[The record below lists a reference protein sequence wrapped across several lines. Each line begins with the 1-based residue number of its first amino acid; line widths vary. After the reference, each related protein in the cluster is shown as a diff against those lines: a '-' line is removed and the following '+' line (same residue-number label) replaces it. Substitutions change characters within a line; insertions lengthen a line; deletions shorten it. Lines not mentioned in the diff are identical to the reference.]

1 MTLAAGVLLALG
13 AQAAEEITIRKMT
26 NGEYS
31 AHGVGGM
38 RSMNDGEHYMM
49 IGGGGSCIVRYAF
62 KTGAVVDTLFSV
74 NNTRGC
80 DFKRFDGYIMSPAE
94 DRILIQT
101 KTNYIYRHSFTAE
114 YHIYD
119 VRNKTMVP
127 LSTGGPQ
134 QVPSFSPDGKMIAF
148 VRDNNIHLVK
158 LMFGNSESQVTTD
171 GKFNEV
177 LNGIPDWVYEEE
189 FTMSKCYDWS
199 ADSKMIAYVKSVE
212 SHVPSFSFAMY
223 KGMAPSYEANAL
235 YPGAYTYKY
244 PMPGVDNSKVS
255 VHTFDIK
262 SMVTRKVDLQIDE
275 EDYIPRIHF
284 TSDPEKLA
292 IITLN
297 RHQSRMDMY
306 MANPRSTVC
315 KLVLREESP
324 TYINEAT
331 YQNIH
336 FYDGG
341 FILQSQRNNYNHL
354 YQYTLN
360 GVLQKQLTDGEY
372 EVTAFYGQDAKT
384 GDLYYQ
390 SNEPSPLRRAIYR
403 QDKKGRKTRLTPE
416 TGTSSATFSKNMQYF
431 VHTHSDLCTPNV
443 ITIENVKGKVLKT
456 LVDNK
461 ALAEKLNQPG
471 MPTKEFFQFT
481 TSNGDVLNGWIVRPA
496 ENADATNH
504 DSEITNHKSEIINQ
518 KSEIINHDSE
528 IRNHKSEIINH
539 KSKLP
544 VIMYQYSGPGSQE
557 VLDSWRSGFYGG
569 LVWESFLAQQGYIV
583 VCVDGRGTG
592 SRGAEFKNCT
602 YLELGLRE
610 STDQVETAKY
620 LATLPYVDGSRI
632 GIWGWSFGGY
642 NTLMSMS
649 TGEPVFK
656 AGIAVAPPTDWRF
669 YDSVYTERFMR
680 TPQENGDNYDKTSA
694 ITRAKNLNGSL
705 LLMHGMADDNVH
717 VRNSM
722 EYSEALVQADKQF
735 DMHYYTNRNHSIYGG
750 NTRYHIFTKMFNFW
764 ESKLK

>member
-13 AQAAEEITIRKMT
+13 AQAAEKITIRKMT

-49 IGGGGSCIVRYAF
+49 IGEGNSCIVRYSF
-62 KTGAVVDTLFSV
+62 KTGEAVDTLFSV
-74 NNTRGC
+74 NNARGC

-101 KTNYIYRHSFTAE
+101 KTTPIYRHSFTAE
-114 YHIYD
+114 YYIYD
-119 VRNKTMVP
+119 VRNKKMVP

-158 LMFGNSESQVTTD
+158 LMYNNSESQVTTD

-189 FTMSKCYDWS
+189 FTMDRCYEFS

-212 SHVPSFSFAMY
+212 SHVPSFTFAMY
-223 KGMAPSYEANAL
+223 KGMAPSYEENAL

-244 PMPGVDNSKVS
+244 PLPGVDNSKVS

-262 SMVTRKVDLQIDE
+262 STVTRKIDLQIDE

-292 IITLN
+292 IVTLN
-297 RHQSRMDMY
+297 RHQNRMDMY

-324 TYINEAT
+324 TYINEPT
-331 YQNIH
+331 YQDLH
-336 FYDGG
+336 FYEGG
-341 FILQSQRNNYNHL
+341 FILQSQRSNYNHL
-354 YQYTLN
+354 YQYNLN
-360 GVLQKQLTDGEY
+360 GQLIAQLTKGDY
-372 EVTAFYGQDAKT
+372 EVTAFYGRDAKT

-390 SNEPSPLRRAIYR
+390 SNEPSPLRRAIYHIN
-403 QDKKGRKTRLTPE
+403 KKGKKTRLTPE
-416 TGTSSATFSKNMQYF
+416 TGTSSATFSKNLQYF
-431 VHTHSDLCTPNV
+431 VHTHSDLHTPNV
-443 ITIENVKGKVLKT
+443 ITVETVKGKVLRT

-471 MPTKEFFQFT
+471 MPTKETFQFT
-481 TSNGDVLNGWIVRPA
+481 TSNGTVLNGWMVKPA
-496 ENADATNH
+496 EVNG
-504 DSEITNHKSEIINQ
+504 Q
-518 KSEIINHDSE
+518 
-528 IRNHKSEIINH
+528 
-539 KSKLP
+539 LP

-610 STDQVETAKY
+610 SEDQIETAKY

-642 NTLMSMS
+642 NTLMSMTS
-649 TGEPVFK
+649 GEPVFK
-656 AGIAVAPPTDWRF
+656 AGIAVAPPTHWKF
-669 YDSVYTERFMR
+669 YDTVYTERFMR
-680 TPQENGDNYDKTSA
+680 TPQENENYEKTSP
-694 ITRAKNLNGSL
+694 INRAANLNGSL

-717 VRNSM
+717 VRNSI
-722 EYSEALVQADKQF
+722 EFSEALVQADKQF
-735 DMHYYTNRNHSIYGG
+735 DMFYYANRNHSIYGG
-750 NTRYHIFTKMFNFW
+750 NTRYYIFTKMLNFW
-764 ESKLK
+764 NDKLK

>member
-1 MTLAAGVLLALG
+1 MTLAAGVLLTLG
-13 AQAAEEITIRKMT
+13 LQAAEEITIRKMT

-38 RSMNDGEHYMM
+38 RSMNDGDHYMM
-49 IGGGGSCIVRYAF
+49 IGGGGTCLVRYAF
-62 KTGAVVDTLFSV
+62 KTGEVVDTLFDVKSA
-74 NNTRGC
+74 RGC

-101 KTNYIYRHSFTAE
+101 KTNYIYRRSFTAE
-114 YHIYD
+114 YYIYD
-119 VRNKTMVP
+119 VKNRKMAP

-189 FTMSKCYDWS
+189 FTMNKCYEFS

-223 KGMAPSYEANAL
+223 RGMAPSHEANAL

-244 PMPGVDNSKVS
+244 PLPGVDNSKVS
-255 VHTFDIK
+255 VHTYDIK
-262 SMVTRKVDLQIDE
+262 SKVTRQMDLQIDE
-275 EDYIPRIHF
+275 EDYIPRIHY
-284 TSDPEKLA
+284 TADPEKLA
-292 IITLN
+292 IVTLN

-324 TYINEAT
+324 TYINEPT
-331 YQNIH
+331 YQDIR
-336 FYDGG
+336 FYPNN

-354 YQYTLN
+354 YLYNLN
-360 GVLQKQLTDGEY
+360 GQLVKQLTDGEY
-372 EVTAFYGQDAKT
+372 EVTNFYGWDEKT

-390 SNEPSPLRRAIYR
+390 SNEPSPMRRAIYHIN
-403 QDKKGRKTRLTPE
+403 KKGKKTRLTPE
-416 TGTSSATFSKNMQYF
+416 TGTSDATFSNNLQYY
-431 VHTHSDLCTPNV
+431 VHTHSDLHTPNV
-443 ITIENVKGKVLKT
+443 ITIENVKGKVMKT

-461 ALAEKLNQPG
+461 ALAEKLSQPG

-481 TSNGDVLNGWIVRPA
+481 TSNGTQLNGWMVRPSD
-496 ENADATNH
+496 NAQSTNG
-504 DSEITNHKSEIINQ
+504 KY
-518 KSEIINHDSE
+518 
-528 IRNHKSEIINH
+528 
-539 KSKLP
+539 P

-610 STDQVETAKY
+610 SEDQVETAKY

-649 TGEPVFK
+649 SGEPVFK
-656 AGIAVAPPTDWRF
+656 AGIAVAPPTNWKY

-680 TPQENGDNYDKTSA
+680 TPQENGDNYEKTSPMS
-694 ITRAKNLNGSL
+694 RAANLNGSL
-705 LLMHGMADDNVH
+705 LLMHGLADDNVH
-717 VRNSM
+717 VRNSI

-735 DMHYYTNRNHSIYGG
+735 DMFYYANRNHSIYGG
-750 NTRYHIFTKMFNFW
+750 NTRYHIFTKMLNFW
-764 ESKLK
+764 NEKLK

>member
-1 MTLAAGVLLALG
+1 MKRRYLMTLAASALLVLG

-31 AHGVGGM
+31 AQGVGGM

-49 IGGGGSCIVRYAF
+49 IGDGGSSLVRYAF
-62 KTGAVVDTLFSV
+62 ATGEVVDTLFSV
-74 NNTRGC
+74 NATRGC
-80 DFKRFDGYIMSPAE
+80 DFKHFDGYIMSPAE

-101 KTNYIYRHSFTAE
+101 RTTPIYRHSFTAE
-114 YHIYD
+114 YYIYD

-127 LSTGGPQ
+127 LSNGGPQ

-148 VRDNNIHLVK
+148 VRDNNLHLVK
-158 LMFGNSESQVTTD
+158 LMFNNSESQVTTD

-189 FTMSKCYDWS
+189 FTMSKCYEFS

-244 PMPGVDNSKVS
+244 PVPGVDNSKVS

-262 SMVTRKVDLQIDE
+262 EKVTRKIDLQIDE

-292 IITLN
+292 IVTLN
-297 RHQSRMDMY
+297 RHQSRMDIY
-306 MANPRSTVC
+306 MANPRSTMC
-315 KLVLREESP
+315 KLILREESP

-331 YQNIH
+331 YQGLH
-336 FYDGG
+336 FYEGG
-341 FILQSQRNNYNHL
+341 FIMQSQRSGYNHL
-354 YQYTLN
+354 YQYNLN
-360 GVLQKQLTDGEY
+360 GQLLRQFTQGEY
-372 EVTAFYGQDAKT
+372 EVTDFYGWDAKT

-390 SNEPSPLRRAIYR
+390 SNETSPLRRAIYHIN
-403 QDKKGRKTRLTPE
+403 KKGKKTRLTPE
-416 TGTSSATFSKNMQYF
+416 TGTSSATFSKNLKNF
-431 VHTHSDLCTPNV
+431 VHTHSDLHTPNV
-443 ITIENVKGKVLKT
+443 ITIEIVKGKVLKT

-461 ALAEKLNQPG
+461 VLAEKINQPG
-471 MPTKEFFQFT
+471 MPTREFFQFT
-481 TSNGDVLNGWIVRPA
+481 TSNGDVLNGWIVKPA
-496 ENADATNH
+496 EM
-504 DSEITNHKSEIINQ
+504 KGQ
-518 KSEIINHDSE
+518 Y
-528 IRNHKSEIINH
+528 
-539 KSKLP
+539 P

-557 VLDSWRSGFYGG
+557 VLDSWRSGFYSG
-569 LVWESFLAQQGYIV
+569 LIWESFLAQQGYV
-583 VCVDGRGTG
+583 VACVDGRGTG

-602 YLELGLRE
+602 YMELGLRE

-649 TGEPVFK
+649 TGEPIFK

-680 TPQENGDNYDKTSA
+680 TPQENGENYDRASA
-694 ITRAKNLNGSL
+694 IKRAKNLNGNL

-735 DMHYYTNRNHSIYGG
+735 DMFYYTNRNHSIYGG
-750 NTRYHIFTKMFNFW
+750 NTRYHIFTKMLNFW
-764 ESKLK
+764 NDKLK

>member
-1 MTLAAGVLLALG
+1 MAKRFLMTLAAGVLLALG

-49 IGGGGSCIVRYAF
+49 IGEGNSCIVRYSF
-62 KTGAVVDTLFSV
+62 KTGEAVDTLFSV
-74 NNTRGC
+74 NNARGC

-101 KTNYIYRHSFTAE
+101 KTTPIYRHSFTAE
-114 YHIYD
+114 YYIYD
-119 VRNKTMVP
+119 VRNKKMVP

-134 QVPSFSPDGKMIAF
+134 QVPLFSPDGKMIAF

-158 LMFGNSESQVTTD
+158 LMYNNSESQVTTD

-189 FTMSKCYDWS
+189 FTMDRCYEFS

-212 SHVPSFSFAMY
+212 SHVPSFTFAMY
-223 KGMAPSYEANAL
+223 KGMAPSYEENAL

-244 PMPGVDNSKVS
+244 PLPGVDNSKVS

-262 SMVTRKVDLQIDE
+262 STVTRKIDLQIDE

-292 IITLN
+292 IVTLN
-297 RHQSRMDMY
+297 RHQNRMDMY

-324 TYINEAT
+324 TYINEPT
-331 YQNIH
+331 YQDLH
-336 FYDGG
+336 FYEGG
-341 FILQSQRNNYNHL
+341 FILQSQRSNYNHL
-354 YQYTLN
+354 YQYNLN
-360 GVLQKQLTDGEY
+360 GQLIAQLTKGDY
-372 EVTAFYGQDAKT
+372 EVTAFYGRDAKT

-390 SNEPSPLRRAIYR
+390 SNEPSPLRRAIYHIN
-403 QDKKGRKTRLTPE
+403 KKGKKTRLTPE
-416 TGTSSATFSKNMQYF
+416 TGTSSATFSKNLQYF
-431 VHTHSDLCTPNV
+431 VHTHSDLHTPNV
-443 ITIENVKGKVLKT
+443 ITVETVKGKVLRT

-471 MPTKEFFQFT
+471 MPTKETFQFT
-481 TSNGDVLNGWIVRPA
+481 TSNGTVLNGWMVKPA
-496 ENADATNH
+496 EVNG
-504 DSEITNHKSEIINQ
+504 Q
-518 KSEIINHDSE
+518 
-528 IRNHKSEIINH
+528 
-539 KSKLP
+539 LP

-610 STDQVETAKY
+610 SEDQIETAKY

-642 NTLMSMS
+642 NTLMSMTS
-649 TGEPVFK
+649 GEPVFK
-656 AGIAVAPPTDWRF
+656 AGIAVAPPTHWKF
-669 YDSVYTERFMR
+669 YDTVYTERFMR
-680 TPQENGDNYDKTSA
+680 TPQENENYEKTSP
-694 ITRAKNLNGSL
+694 INRAANLNGSL

-717 VRNSM
+717 VRNSI
-722 EYSEALVQADKQF
+722 EFSEALVQADKQF
-735 DMHYYTNRNHSIYGG
+735 DMFYYANRNHSIYGG
-750 NTRYHIFTKMFNFW
+750 NTRYHIFTKMLNFW
-764 ESKLK
+764 NDKLK

>member
-1 MTLAAGVLLALG
+1 MRKLFTLLTAGLFVMLG
-13 AQAAEEITIRKMT
+13 ATAAEQLDIRKIT
-26 NGEYS
+26 NGTYS
-31 AHGVGGM
+31 AQGVGGM
-38 RSMNDGEHYMM
+38 RSMNDGEHYVM
-49 IGGGGSCIVRYAF
+49 IGDGGTCLVRYAF
-62 KTGAVVDTLFSV
+62 KTGEAVDTLFSV

-80 DFKRFDGYIMSPAE
+80 DFKRFDDYIMSPAE

-101 KTNYIYRHSFTAE
+101 KTNYIYRRSFTAE
-114 YHIYD
+114 YYIYD
-119 VRNKTMVP
+119 VKNRKMVP
-127 LSTGGPQ
+127 LSNGGPQ

-158 LMFGNSESQVTTD
+158 LMFNNSESQVTTD
-171 GKFNEV
+171 GKFNEI

-189 FTMSKCYDWS
+189 FTMNQCYEFS

-212 SHVPSFSFAMY
+212 SHVPSFSFTMY
-223 KGMAPSYEANAL
+223 RGMAPSYENNAL

-244 PMPGVDNSKVS
+244 PLPGVDNSKVS

-262 SMVTRKVDLQIDE
+262 SMVTRKIDLQIDE

-292 IITLN
+292 IVTLN
-297 RHQSRMDMY
+297 RHQNRMDIY

-331 YQNIH
+331 YQDIR
-336 FYDGG
+336 FYPNN

-354 YQYTLN
+354 YLYNLN
-360 GVLQKQLTDGEY
+360 GQLVRQLTDGEY
-372 EVTAFYGQDAKT
+372 EVTNFYGWNEKT

-390 SNEPSPLRRAIYR
+390 SNEPSPLRRAIYHIN
-403 QDKKGRKTRLTPE
+403 KKGKKTRLSPE
-416 TGTSSATFSKNMQYF
+416 TGTSDATFSKNLQNF
-431 VHTHSDLCTPNV
+431 VHTHSDIHTPPV
-443 ITIENVKGKVLKT
+443 ITIENVNGKVRKT

-471 MPTKEFFQFT
+471 MPSKEFFQFT
-481 TSNGDVLNGWIVRPA
+481 TSNGTVLNGWMVKPA
-496 ENADATNH
+496 EEA
-504 DSEITNHKSEIINQ
+504 EIENPN
-518 KSEIINHDSE
+518 
-528 IRNHKSEIINH
+528 
-539 KSKLP
+539 SKLP

-557 VLDSWRSGFYGG
+557 VLDSWRTGFYGG
-569 LVWESFLAQQGYIV
+569 TLWETFLAQQGYIV

-592 SRGAEFKNCT
+592 GRGAEFKNCT
-602 YLELGLRE
+602 YLRLGLLE
-610 STDQVETAKY
+610 AEDQVETAKY
-620 LATLPYVDGSRI
+620 LATQPYVDKNRI

-649 TGEPVFK
+649 SGEPIFK
-656 AGIAVAPPTDWRF
+656 AGIAVAPPTYWKY

-680 TPQENGDNYDKTSA
+680 TPQENGENYEKTSP
-694 ITRAKNLNGSL
+694 INRAANLNGSL

-722 EYSEALVQADKQF
+722 EYTEALVQADKQF
-735 DMHYYTNRNHSIYGG
+735 DMFYYTNRNHSIYGG
-750 NTRYHIFTKMFNFW
+750 NTRNHIFNKMLNFW
-764 ESKLK
+764 NDKLR

>member
-1 MTLAAGVLLALG
+1 MIKKIFTTLAAGFLVALG
-13 AQAAEEITIRKMT
+13 AQAVEEIDIRKIT
-26 NGEYS
+26 NGTYS
-31 AHGVGGM
+31 AQGVGGM

-49 IGGGGSCIVRYAF
+49 IGGGGTCIVRYAF

-74 NNTRGC
+74 NNARGC

-114 YHIYD
+114 YYIYE
-119 VRNKTMVP
+119 VNNRKMTP

-134 QVPSFSPDGKMIAF
+134 QVPSFSPDGRMVAF
-148 VRDNNIHLVK
+148 VRDNNLHLVK
-158 LMFGNSESQVTTD
+158 LLFNNSESQITTD

-189 FTMSKCYDWS
+189 FTMSKCYDFS

-212 SHVPSFSFAMY
+212 KDVPSFSFAMY
-223 KGMAPSYEANAL
+223 KGMAPTFADNAL

-244 PMPGVDNSKVS
+244 PVPGADNSKVS
-255 VHTFDIK
+255 VHTYDIK
-262 SMVTRKVDLQIDE
+262 SMVTRQMDLQIDE

-292 IITLN
+292 IVTLN
-297 RHQSRMDMY
+297 RHQNRMDMY

-315 KLVLREESP
+315 KLVLREESEH
-324 TYINEAT
+324 YINEPT
-331 YQNIH
+331 YQDIRFH
-336 FYDGG
+336 EGG

-354 YQYTLN
+354 YLYNLN
-360 GVLQKQLTDGEY
+360 GQLVKQLTDGAY
-372 EVTAFYGQDAKT
+372 EVTNFYGWDAKT

-403 QDKKGRKTRLTPE
+403 QDKKGKKTRLTPE
-416 TGTSSATFSKNMQYF
+416 TGTSDAVFSKNLHNF
-431 VHTHSDLCTPNV
+431 VHTHSDLHTPAV

-481 TSNGDVLNGWIVRPA
+481 TSNGDVLNGWIVKPA
-496 ENADATNH
+496 TLDAQAST
-504 DSEITNHKSEIINQ
+504 Q
-518 KSEIINHDSE
+518 Y
-528 IRNHKSEIINH
+528 
-539 KSKLP
+539 P

-569 LVWESFLAQQGYIV
+569 LLWESFLAQQGYIV
-583 VCVDGRGTG
+583 ACVDGRGTG

-610 STDQVETAKY
+610 STDQVEAAKY
-620 LATLPYVDGSRI
+620 LATLPYVDASRI

-649 TGEPVFK
+649 TGEAVFK
-656 AGIAVAPPTDWRF
+656 AGIAVAPPTDWRY

-680 TPQENGDNYDKTSA
+680 TPQENGENYDKTSA
-694 ITRAKNLNGSL
+694 ISRAHNLNGRL

-717 VRNSM
+717 VRNSV

-764 ESKLK
+764 NEKLK

>member
-1 MTLAAGVLLALG
+1 MTKRFFMTLAAGVLLALG

-49 IGGGGSCIVRYAF
+49 IGGGGSSIVRYAF

-114 YHIYD
+114 YYIYD

-504 DSEITNHKSEIINQ
+504 DSEITNQ
-518 KSEIINHDSE
+518 
-528 IRNHKSEIINH
+528 KSEIINH

-694 ITRAKNLNGSL
+694 ITRAKDLNGSL

>member
-1 MTLAAGVLLALG
+1 MAKRFLMTLAAGVLLALG

-49 IGGGGSCIVRYAF
+49 IGEGNSCIVRYSF
-62 KTGAVVDTLFSV
+62 KTGEAVDTLFSV
-74 NNTRGC
+74 NNAHDC

-101 KTNYIYRHSFTAE
+101 KTTPIYRHSFTAE
-114 YHIYD
+114 YYIYD
-119 VRNKTMVP
+119 VRNKKMVP

-158 LMFGNSESQVTTD
+158 LMYNNSESQVTTD

-189 FTMSKCYDWS
+189 FTMDRCYEFS

-212 SHVPSFSFAMY
+212 SHVPSFTFAMY
-223 KGMAPSYEANAL
+223 KGMTPSYEENAL

-244 PMPGVDNSKVS
+244 PLPGVDNSKVS

-262 SMVTRKVDLQIDE
+262 STVTRKIDLQIDE

-292 IITLN
+292 IVTLN
-297 RHQSRMDMY
+297 RHQNRMDMY

-324 TYINEAT
+324 TYINEPT
-331 YQNIH
+331 YQDLH
-336 FYDGG
+336 FYEGG
-341 FILQSQRNNYNHL
+341 FILQSQRSNYNHL
-354 YQYTLN
+354 YQYNLN
-360 GVLQKQLTDGEY
+360 GQLIAQLTKGDY
-372 EVTAFYGQDAKT
+372 EVTAFYGRDAKT

-390 SNEPSPLRRAIYR
+390 SNEPSPLRRAIYHIN
-403 QDKKGRKTRLTPE
+403 KKGKKTRLTPE
-416 TGTSSATFSKNMQYF
+416 TGTSSATFSKNLQYF
-431 VHTHSDLCTPNV
+431 VHTHSDLHTPNV
-443 ITIENVKGKVLKT
+443 ITVETVKGKVLRT

-471 MPTKEFFQFT
+471 MPTKETFQFT
-481 TSNGDVLNGWIVRPA
+481 TSNGTVLNGWMVKPA
-496 ENADATNH
+496 EVNG
-504 DSEITNHKSEIINQ
+504 Q
-518 KSEIINHDSE
+518 
-528 IRNHKSEIINH
+528 
-539 KSKLP
+539 LP

-610 STDQVETAKY
+610 SEDQIETAKY

-642 NTLMSMS
+642 NTLMSMTS
-649 TGEPVFK
+649 GEPVFK
-656 AGIAVAPPTDWRF
+656 AGIAVAPPTHWKF
-669 YDSVYTERFMR
+669 YDTVYTERFMR
-680 TPQENGDNYDKTSA
+680 TPQENENYEKTSP
-694 ITRAKNLNGSL
+694 INRAANLNGSL

-717 VRNSM
+717 VRNSI
-722 EYSEALVQADKQF
+722 EFSEALVQADKQF
-735 DMHYYTNRNHSIYGG
+735 DMFYYANRNHSIYGG
-750 NTRYHIFTKMFNFW
+750 NTRYYIFTKMLNFW
-764 ESKLK
+764 NDKLK

>member
-1 MTLAAGVLLALG
+1 MTLAASVLLTLG

-49 IGGGGSCIVRYAF
+49 IGEGNSCIVRYSF
-62 KTGAVVDTLFSV
+62 KTGEAVDTLFSV
-74 NNTRGC
+74 NNARGC

-101 KTNYIYRHSFTAE
+101 KTTPIYRHSFTAE
-114 YHIYD
+114 YYIYD
-119 VRNKTMVP
+119 VRNKKMVP

-189 FTMSKCYDWS
+189 FTMDRCYEFS

-212 SHVPSFSFAMY
+212 SHVPSFTFAMY
-223 KGMAPSYEANAL
+223 KGMAPSYEENAL

-244 PMPGVDNSKVS
+244 PLPGVDNSKVS

-262 SMVTRKVDLQIDE
+262 STVTRKIDLQIDE

-292 IITLN
+292 IVTLN
-297 RHQSRMDMY
+297 RHQNRMDMY

-324 TYINEAT
+324 TYINEPT
-331 YQNIH
+331 YQDLH
-336 FYDGG
+336 FYEGG
-341 FILQSQRNNYNHL
+341 FILQSQRSNYNHL
-354 YQYTLN
+354 YQYNLN
-360 GVLQKQLTDGEY
+360 GQLIAQLTKGDY
-372 EVTAFYGQDAKT
+372 EVTAFYGRDAKT

-390 SNEPSPLRRAIYR
+390 SNEPSPLRRAIYHMN
-403 QDKKGRKTRLTPE
+403 KKGKKTRLTPE
-416 TGTSSATFSKNMQYF
+416 TGTSSATFSKNLQYF
-431 VHTHSDLCTPNV
+431 VHTHSDLHTPNV
-443 ITIENVKGKVLKT
+443 ITVETVKGKVLRT

-471 MPTKEFFQFT
+471 MPTKETFQFT
-481 TSNGDVLNGWIVRPA
+481 TSNGTVLNGWMVKPA
-496 ENADATNH
+496 EVNG
-504 DSEITNHKSEIINQ
+504 Q
-518 KSEIINHDSE
+518 
-528 IRNHKSEIINH
+528 
-539 KSKLP
+539 LP

-610 STDQVETAKY
+610 SEDQIETAKY
-620 LATLPYVDGSRI
+620 LATLPYVDGNRI

-642 NTLMSMS
+642 NTLMSMTS
-649 TGEPVFK
+649 GEPVFK
-656 AGIAVAPPTDWRF
+656 AGIAVAPPTHWKF
-669 YDSVYTERFMR
+669 YDTVYTERFMR
-680 TPQENGDNYDKTSA
+680 TPQENENYEKTSP
-694 ITRAKNLNGSL
+694 INRAANLNGSL

-717 VRNSM
+717 VRNSI
-722 EYSEALVQADKQF
+722 EFSEALVQADKQF
-735 DMHYYTNRNHSIYGG
+735 DMFYYANRNHSIYGG
-750 NTRYHIFTKMFNFW
+750 NTRYHIFTKMLNFW
-764 ESKLK
+764 NDKLK

>member
-1 MTLAAGVLLALG
+1 MAKRFLMTLAAGVLLALG
-13 AQAAEEITIRKMT
+13 TQAAEEITIRKMT

-49 IGGGGSCIVRYAF
+49 IGGGGTCLVRYAF
-62 KTGAVVDTLFSV
+62 KTGEVVDTLFSV

-101 KTNYIYRHSFTAE
+101 KTNYIYRRSFTAE
-114 YHIYD
+114 YYIYD
-119 VRNKTMVP
+119 VKNRKMTP
-127 LSTGGPQ
+127 LSAGGPQ

-158 LMFGNSESQVTTD
+158 LMYNNSESQVTTD
-171 GKFNEV
+171 GKRNEV

-189 FTMSKCYDWS
+189 FTMDRCYTWS

-223 KGMAPSYEANAL
+223 RGMAPSYEANAL

-244 PMPGVDNSKVS
+244 PLPGVDNSKVS

-262 SMVTRKVDLQIDE
+262 STVTRKIDLQIDE

-297 RHQSRMDMY
+297 RHQNRMDMY

-324 TYINEAT
+324 TYINEPT
-331 YQNIH
+331 YQDIR
-336 FYDGG
+336 FYPNN

-354 YQYTLN
+354 YLYSLN
-360 GVLQKQLTDGEY
+360 GQFVRQLTDGEY
-372 EVTAFYGQDAKT
+372 EVTNFYGWNEQT

-390 SNEPSPLRRAIYR
+390 SNEPSPLRRAIYHIN
-403 QDKKGRKTRLTPE
+403 KKGKKTRLTPE
-416 TGTSSATFSKNMQYF
+416 TGTSDATFSKNLQYF
-431 VHTHSDLCTPNV
+431 VHTHSDLHTPNV
-443 ITIENVKGKVLKT
+443 ITVENVKGKVLRT

-461 ALAEKLNQPG
+461 ALAEKLGQPG
-471 MPTKEFFQFT
+471 MPSKEFFQFT
-481 TSNGDVLNGWIVRPA
+481 TSNGTVLNGWMVKPT
-496 ENADATNH
+496 ELSTLNSQPST
-504 DSEITNHKSEIINQ
+504 KY
-518 KSEIINHDSE
+518 
-528 IRNHKSEIINH
+528 
-539 KSKLP
+539 P

-583 VCVDGRGTG
+583 V
-592 SRGAEFKNCT
+592 
-602 YLELGLRE
+602 
-610 STDQVETAKY
+610 
-620 LATLPYVDGSRI
+620 
-632 GIWGWSFGGY
+632 
-642 NTLMSMS
+642 
-649 TGEPVFK
+649 
-656 AGIAVAPPTDWRF
+656 
-669 YDSVYTERFMR
+669 
-680 TPQENGDNYDKTSA
+680 
-694 ITRAKNLNGSL
+694 
-705 LLMHGMADDNVH
+705 
-717 VRNSM
+717 
-722 EYSEALVQADKQF
+722 
-735 DMHYYTNRNHSIYGG
+735 
-750 NTRYHIFTKMFNFW
+750 
-764 ESKLK
+764 

>member
-1 MTLAAGVLLALG
+1 MTKKFLTILTAGLLTMLG
-13 AQAAEEITIRKMT
+13 ATAAEQLDIRKIT
-26 NGEYS
+26 NGTYS

-49 IGGGGSCIVRYAF
+49 IGGGGTCLVRYAF
-62 KTGAVVDTLFSV
+62 NTGEVVDTLFAV
-74 NNTRGC
+74 DNTRGC
-80 DFKRFDGYIMSPAE
+80 DFKYFDGYIMSPAE

-101 KTNYIYRHSFTAE
+101 KTNYIYRRSFTAE
-114 YHIYD
+114 YYIYD
-119 VRNKTMVP
+119 VKNRKMVP

-148 VRDNNIHLVK
+148 VRNNNIHLVK
-158 LMFGNSESQVTTD
+158 LMFNNSESQVTTD

-189 FTMSKCYDWS
+189 FTMNKCYEFS

-223 KGMAPSYEANAL
+223 KGMAPSYMDNAL

-244 PMPGVDNSKVS
+244 PLPGVDNSKVS

-262 SMVTRKVDLQIDE
+262 SMVTRKIDLQIDE

-292 IITLN
+292 IVTLN
-297 RHQSRMDMY
+297 RHQNRMDMY

-324 TYINEAT
+324 TYINEPT
-331 YQNIH
+331 YQDIRFH
-336 FYDGG
+336 EGG
-341 FILQSQRNNYNHL
+341 FILQSQRSNYNHL
-354 YQYTLN
+354 YLYNLN
-360 GVLQKQLTDGEY
+360 GQLIRQLTDGDY
-372 EVTAFYGQDAKT
+372 EVTNFYGWNAQT

-390 SNEPSPLRRAIYR
+390 SNEPSPLRRAIYHIN
-403 QDKKGRKTRLTPE
+403 KKGKKTRLTPE
-416 TGTSSATFSKNMQYF
+416 TGTSDATFSKNLHNF
-431 VHTHSDLCTPNV
+431 VHTHSDINTPNV

-471 MPTKEFFQFT
+471 MPTKEFFQFP
-481 TSNGDVLNGWIVRPA
+481 TSNGTMLNGWMVKP
-496 ENADATNH
+496 
-504 DSEITNHKSEIINQ
+504 SEMSGKY
-518 KSEIINHDSE
+518 
-528 IRNHKSEIINH
+528 
-539 KSKLP
+539 P

-569 LVWESFLAQQGYIV
+569 LLWESFLAQQGYIV

-610 STDQVETAKY
+610 SADQVETAKY

-649 TGEPVFK
+649 SGEPVFK

-680 TPQENGDNYDKTSA
+680 TPQENGENYVKTSP
-694 ITRAKNLNGSL
+694 ISRAKNLNGSL

-717 VRNSM
+717 VRNSI

-735 DMHYYTNRNHSIYGG
+735 DMFYYANRNHSIYGG
-750 NTRYHIFTKMFNFW
+750 NTRYYIFTKMFRFW
-764 ESKLK
+764 EEKLK

>member
-1 MTLAAGVLLALG
+1 MRKRFFMTLAAGVLLTLG
-13 AQAAEEITIRKMT
+13 LQAAEEITIRKMT
-26 NGEYS
+26 NGVYS

-49 IGGGGSCIVRYAF
+49 IGGGGTCLVRYAF
-62 KTGAVVDTLFSV
+62 KTGEVVDTLFSV
-74 NNTRGC
+74 DNARGC

-101 KTNYIYRHSFTAE
+101 NTNYIYRHSFTAE
-114 YHIYD
+114 YYIYN
-119 VRNKTMVP
+119 VENRTVEP
-127 LSTGGPQ
+127 LSKGGPQ

-171 GKFNEV
+171 GKRNEV

-189 FTMSKCYDWS
+189 FTMSKCYEFS

-212 SHVPSFSFAMY
+212 SHVPSFTFAMY
-223 KGMAPSYEANAL
+223 KGMAPSFEENSL

-262 SMVTRKVDLQIDE
+262 SMVTRQMDLQINE

-297 RHQSRMDMY
+297 RHQSRMDIY

-331 YQNIH
+331 YQDIH
-336 FYDGG
+336 FYEGG

-354 YQYTLN
+354 YQYNLN
-360 GVLQKQLTDGEY
+360 GMLVKQLTDGDY
-372 EVTAFYGQDAKT
+372 EITAFYGRDPKT

-390 SNEPSPLRRAIYR
+390 SNEPSPMRRAIYR
-403 QDKKGRKTRLTPE
+403 QDKKGKKSRLTPE
-416 TGTSSATFSKNMQYF
+416 TGTSSATFSKNLQYF
-431 VHTHSDLCTPNV
+431 VHTHSDLHTPNV

-471 MPTKEFFQFT
+471 MPTKELFQFT
-481 TSNGDVLNGWIVRPA
+481 TSNGDVLNGWMVKPA
-496 ENADATNH
+496 ELTTDGT
-504 DSEITNHKSEIINQ
+504 
-518 KSEIINHDSE
+518 
-528 IRNHKSEIINH
+528 
-539 KSKLP
+539 KLP

-620 LATLPYVDGSRI
+620 LATLPYVDASRI

-680 TPQENGDNYDKTSA
+680 TPQENGENYDKTSA
-694 ITRAKNLNGSL
+694 ITRAANLNGSL

-750 NTRYHIFTKMFNFW
+750 NTRYHIFTKMLNFW
-764 ESKLK
+764 NDKLK

>member
-1 MTLAAGVLLALG
+1 MKRRFLLSLVASVLVALS
-13 AQAAEEITIRKMT
+13 AQATEEITIRKMT

-49 IGGGGSCIVRYAF
+49 IGGGNSCIVRYAF
-62 KTGAVVDTLFSV
+62 ATGEVVDTLFSV
-74 NNTRGC
+74 NDASGC

-101 KTNYIYRHSFTAE
+101 KTTPIYRHSFTAE
-114 YHIYD
+114 YYIYD
-119 VRNKTMVP
+119 VRNKKMTP
-127 LSTGGPQ
+127 LSHGGPQ

-148 VRDNNIHLVK
+148 VRDNNLHLVK
-158 LMFGNSESQVTTD
+158 LMFNNSESQVTTD

-189 FTMSKCYDWS
+189 FTMDRCYTFS

-223 KGMAPSYEANAL
+223 KGMYPTYEDNAL

-244 PMPGVDNSKVS
+244 PVPGVANSKVS

-262 SMVTRKVDLQIDE
+262 EKVTRKIDLQIDE

-292 IITLN
+292 IVTLN

-306 MANPRSTVC
+306 MANPRSTIC

-331 YQNIH
+331 YQGLH
-336 FYDGG
+336 FYEGG
-341 FILQSQRNNYNHL
+341 FILQSQRSGYNHL
-354 YQYTLN
+354 YQYNLN
-360 GVLQKQLTDGEY
+360 GQLLRQFTQGEY
-372 EVTAFYGQDAKT
+372 EVTDFYGWDAKT

-390 SNEPSPLRRAIYR
+390 SNEPSPLRRAIYHIN
-403 QDKKGRKTRLTPE
+403 KKGKKTRLTPE
-416 TGTSSATFSKNMQYF
+416 TGTSSATFSKNLKNF
-431 VHTHSDLCTPNV
+431 VHTHSDLHTPNV
-443 ITIENVKGKVLKT
+443 ITVENVKGKVLRT

-461 ALAEKLNQPG
+461 VLAEKLNQPG

-481 TSNGDVLNGWIVRPA
+481 TSNGDVLNGWMVKPA
-496 ENADATNH
+496 EMNG
-504 DSEITNHKSEIINQ
+504 Q
-518 KSEIINHDSE
+518 Y
-528 IRNHKSEIINH
+528 
-539 KSKLP
+539 P

-680 TPQENGDNYDKTSA
+680 TPQENGDNYDRTSA

-735 DMHYYTNRNHSIYGG
+735 DMFYYTNRNHSIYGG
-750 NTRYHIFTKMFNFW
+750 NTRYHIFTKMLNFW
-764 ESKLK
+764 NDKLK

>member
-1 MTLAAGVLLALG
+1 MAKRFLMTLAAGVLLALG

-49 IGGGGSCIVRYAF
+49 IGEGNSCIVRYSF
-62 KTGAVVDTLFSV
+62 KTGEAVDTLFSV
-74 NNTRGC
+74 NNARGC

-101 KTNYIYRHSFTAE
+101 KTTPIYRHSFTAE
-114 YHIYD
+114 YYIYD
-119 VRNKTMVP
+119 VRNKKMVP

-158 LMFGNSESQVTTD
+158 LMYNNSESQVTTD

-189 FTMSKCYDWS
+189 FTMDRCYEFS

-212 SHVPSFSFAMY
+212 SHVPSFTFAMY
-223 KGMAPSYEANAL
+223 KGMAPSYEENAL

-244 PMPGVDNSKVS
+244 PLPGVDNSKVS

-262 SMVTRKVDLQIDE
+262 STVTRKIDLQIDE

-292 IITLN
+292 IVTLN
-297 RHQSRMDMY
+297 RHQNRMDMY

-324 TYINEAT
+324 TYINEPT
-331 YQNIH
+331 YQDLH
-336 FYDGG
+336 FYEGG
-341 FILQSQRNNYNHL
+341 FILQSQRSNYNHL
-354 YQYTLN
+354 YQYNLN
-360 GVLQKQLTDGEY
+360 GQLIAQLTKGDY
-372 EVTAFYGQDAKT
+372 EVTAFYGRDAKT

-390 SNEPSPLRRAIYR
+390 SNEPSPLRRAIYHMN
-403 QDKKGRKTRLTPE
+403 KKGKKTRLTPE
-416 TGTSSATFSKNMQYF
+416 TGTSSATFSKNLQYF
-431 VHTHSDLCTPNV
+431 VHTHSDLHTPNV
-443 ITIENVKGKVLKT
+443 ITVETVKGKVLRT

-471 MPTKEFFQFT
+471 MPTKETFQFT
-481 TSNGDVLNGWIVRPA
+481 TSNGTVLNGWMVKPA
-496 ENADATNH
+496 EVNG
-504 DSEITNHKSEIINQ
+504 Q
-518 KSEIINHDSE
+518 
-528 IRNHKSEIINH
+528 
-539 KSKLP
+539 LP

-610 STDQVETAKY
+610 SEDQIETAKY
-620 LATLPYVDGSRI
+620 LATLPYVDGNRI

-642 NTLMSMS
+642 NTLMSMTS
-649 TGEPVFK
+649 GEPVFK
-656 AGIAVAPPTDWRF
+656 AGIAVAPPTHWKF
-669 YDSVYTERFMR
+669 YDTVYTERFMR
-680 TPQENGDNYDKTSA
+680 TPQENENYEKTSP
-694 ITRAKNLNGSL
+694 INRAANLNGSL

-717 VRNSM
+717 VRNSI
-722 EYSEALVQADKQF
+722 EFSEALVQADKQF
-735 DMHYYTNRNHSIYGG
+735 DMFYYANRNHSIYGG
-750 NTRYHIFTKMFNFW
+750 NTRYYIFTKMLNFW
-764 ESKLK
+764 NDKLK

>member
-114 YHIYD
+114 YYIYD

-223 KGMAPSYEANAL
+223 KGMAPSFEANAL

-504 DSEITNHKSEIINQ
+504 DSEIRNQ
-518 KSEIINHDSE
+518 KSEPSTLNSQP
-528 IRNHKSEIINH
+528 STQY
-539 KSKLP
+539 P

-680 TPQENGDNYDKTSA
+680 TPQENGENYDKTSA

>member
-1 MTLAAGVLLALG
+1 MAKRFLMTLAAGVLLALG

-49 IGGGGSCIVRYAF
+49 IGEGNSCIVRYSF
-62 KTGAVVDTLFSV
+62 KTGEAVDTLFSV
-74 NNTRGC
+74 NNARGC

-101 KTNYIYRHSFTAE
+101 KTTPIYRHSFTAE
-114 YHIYD
+114 YYIYD
-119 VRNKTMVP
+119 VRNKKMVP

-158 LMFGNSESQVTTD
+158 LMYNNSESQVTTD

-189 FTMSKCYDWS
+189 FTMDRCYEFS

-212 SHVPSFSFAMY
+212 SHVPSFTFAMY
-223 KGMAPSYEANAL
+223 KGMAPSYEENAL

-244 PMPGVDNSKVS
+244 PLPGVDNSKVS

-262 SMVTRKVDLQIDE
+262 STVTRKIDLQIDE

-292 IITLN
+292 IVTLN
-297 RHQSRMDMY
+297 RHQNRMDMY

-324 TYINEAT
+324 TYINEPT
-331 YQNIH
+331 YQDLH
-336 FYDGG
+336 FYEGG
-341 FILQSQRNNYNHL
+341 FILQSQRSNYNHL
-354 YQYTLN
+354 YQYNLN
-360 GVLQKQLTDGEY
+360 GQLIAQLTKGDY
-372 EVTAFYGQDAKT
+372 EVTAFYGRDAKT

-390 SNEPSPLRRAIYR
+390 SNEPSPLRRAIYHIN
-403 QDKKGRKTRLTPE
+403 KKGKKTRLTPE
-416 TGTSSATFSKNMQYF
+416 TGTSSATFSKNLQYF
-431 VHTHSDLCTPNV
+431 VHTHSDLHTPNV
-443 ITIENVKGKVLKT
+443 ITVETVKGKVLRT

-471 MPTKEFFQFT
+471 MPTKETFQFT
-481 TSNGDVLNGWIVRPA
+481 TSNGTVLNGWMVKPA
-496 ENADATNH
+496 EVNG
-504 DSEITNHKSEIINQ
+504 Q
-518 KSEIINHDSE
+518 
-528 IRNHKSEIINH
+528 
-539 KSKLP
+539 LP

-610 STDQVETAKY
+610 SEDQIETAKY

-642 NTLMSMS
+642 NTLMSMTS
-649 TGEPVFK
+649 GEPVFK
-656 AGIAVAPPTDWRF
+656 AGIAVAPPTHWKF
-669 YDSVYTERFMR
+669 YDTVYTERFMR
-680 TPQENGDNYDKTSA
+680 TPQENENYEKTSP
-694 ITRAKNLNGSL
+694 INRAANLNGSL

-717 VRNSM
+717 VRNSI
-722 EYSEALVQADKQF
+722 EFSEALVQADKQF
-735 DMHYYTNRNHSIYGG
+735 DMFYYANRNHSIYGG
-750 NTRYHIFTKMFNFW
+750 NTRYYIFTKMLNFW
-764 ESKLK
+764 NDKLK

>member
-1 MTLAAGVLLALG
+1 MAKRFFMTLAAGVLLALG

-49 IGGGGSCIVRYAF
+49 IEGGNSCIVRYSF
-62 KTGAVVDTLFSV
+62 KTGEVVDTLFSV
-74 NNTRGC
+74 NDARGC

-101 KTNYIYRHSFTAE
+101 KTTPIYRHSFTAE
-114 YHIYD
+114 YYIYD
-119 VRNKTMVP
+119 VRNKKMVP

-148 VRDNNIHLVK
+148 VRDNNLHLVK
-158 LMFGNSESQVTTD
+158 LMYNNSESQVTTD

-189 FTMSKCYDWS
+189 FTMDRCYDFS

-223 KGMAPSYEANAL
+223 KGMAPSYEENAL

-244 PMPGVDNSKVS
+244 PLPGVDNSKVS

-262 SMVTRKVDLQIDE
+262 SAVTRKIDLQIDE

-292 IITLN
+292 IVTLN
-297 RHQSRMDMY
+297 RHQNRMDMY

-324 TYINEAT
+324 TYINEPT
-331 YQNIH
+331 YQDLH
-336 FYDGG
+336 FYEGG
-341 FILQSQRNNYNHL
+341 FILQSQRSNYNHL
-354 YQYTLN
+354 YQYSLN
-360 GVLQKQLTDGEY
+360 GQLIAQLTKGDY
-372 EVTAFYGQDAKT
+372 EVTAFYGRDAKT

-390 SNEPSPLRRAIYR
+390 SNEPSPLRRAIYHIN
-403 QDKKGRKTRLTPE
+403 KKGKKTRLTPE
-416 TGTSSATFSKNMQYF
+416 TGTSSATFSKNLQYF
-431 VHTHSDLCTPNV
+431 VHTHSDLHTPNV
-443 ITIENVKGKVLKT
+443 ITVETVKGKVLRT

-461 ALAEKLNQPG
+461 TLAEKLNQPG

-481 TSNGDVLNGWIVRPA
+481 TSNGTVLNGWMVKPA
-496 ENADATNH
+496 EVNG
-504 DSEITNHKSEIINQ
+504 Q
-518 KSEIINHDSE
+518 
-528 IRNHKSEIINH
+528 
-539 KSKLP
+539 LP

-610 STDQVETAKY
+610 SEDQIETAKY

-642 NTLMSMS
+642 NTLMSMTS
-649 TGEPVFK
+649 GEPVFK
-656 AGIAVAPPTDWRF
+656 AGIAVAPPTHWKF
-669 YDSVYTERFMR
+669 YDTVYTERFMR
-680 TPQENGDNYDKTSA
+680 TPQENENYEKTSP
-694 ITRAKNLNGSL
+694 INRAANLNGSL

-717 VRNSM
+717 VRNSI
-722 EYSEALVQADKQF
+722 EFSEALVQADKQF
-735 DMHYYTNRNHSIYGG
+735 DMFYYANRNHSIYGG
-750 NTRYHIFTKMFNFW
+750 NTRYYIFTKMLNFW
-764 ESKLK
+764 NDKLK

>member
-1 MTLAAGVLLALG
+1 MAKRFLMTLAAGVLLALG
-13 AQAAEEITIRKMT
+13 AQAAEKITIRKMT

-49 IGGGGSCIVRYAF
+49 IGEGNSCIVRYSF
-62 KTGAVVDTLFSV
+62 KTGEAVDTLFSV
-74 NNTRGC
+74 NNARGC

-101 KTNYIYRHSFTAE
+101 KTTPIYRHSFTAE
-114 YHIYD
+114 YYIYD
-119 VRNKTMVP
+119 VRNKKMVP

-158 LMFGNSESQVTTD
+158 LMYNNSESQVTTD

-189 FTMSKCYDWS
+189 FTMDRCYEFS

-212 SHVPSFSFAMY
+212 SHVPSFTFAMY
-223 KGMAPSYEANAL
+223 KGMAPSYEENAL

-244 PMPGVDNSKVS
+244 PLPGVDNSKVS

-262 SMVTRKVDLQIDE
+262 STVTRKIDLQIDE

-292 IITLN
+292 IVTLN
-297 RHQSRMDMY
+297 RHQNRMDMY

-324 TYINEAT
+324 TYINEPT
-331 YQNIH
+331 YQDLH
-336 FYDGG
+336 FYEGG
-341 FILQSQRNNYNHL
+341 FILQSQRSNYNHL
-354 YQYTLN
+354 YQYNLN
-360 GVLQKQLTDGEY
+360 GQLIAQLTKGDY
-372 EVTAFYGQDAKT
+372 EVTAFYGRDAKT

-390 SNEPSPLRRAIYR
+390 SNEPSPLRRAIYHIN
-403 QDKKGRKTRLTPE
+403 KKGKKTRLTPE
-416 TGTSSATFSKNMQYF
+416 TGTSSATFSKNLQYF
-431 VHTHSDLCTPNV
+431 VHTHSDLHTPNV
-443 ITIENVKGKVLKT
+443 ITVETVKGKVLRT

-471 MPTKEFFQFT
+471 MPTKETFQFT
-481 TSNGDVLNGWIVRPA
+481 TSNGTVLNGWMVKPA
-496 ENADATNH
+496 EVNG
-504 DSEITNHKSEIINQ
+504 Q
-518 KSEIINHDSE
+518 
-528 IRNHKSEIINH
+528 
-539 KSKLP
+539 LP

-610 STDQVETAKY
+610 SEDQIETAKY

-642 NTLMSMS
+642 NTLMSMTS
-649 TGEPVFK
+649 GEPVFK
-656 AGIAVAPPTDWRF
+656 AGIAVAPPTHWKF
-669 YDSVYTERFMR
+669 YDTVYTERFMR
-680 TPQENGDNYDKTSA
+680 TPQENENYEKTSP
-694 ITRAKNLNGSL
+694 INRAANLNGSL

-717 VRNSM
+717 VRNSI
-722 EYSEALVQADKQF
+722 EFSEALVQADKQF
-735 DMHYYTNRNHSIYGG
+735 DMFYYANRNHSIYGG
-750 NTRYHIFTKMFNFW
+750 NTRYYIFTKMLNFW
-764 ESKLK
+764 NDKLK

>member
-1 MTLAAGVLLALG
+1 MTKRFFMTLAAGVLLALG

-101 KTNYIYRHSFTAE
+101 KTNHIYRHSFTAE
-114 YHIYD
+114 YYIYD

-504 DSEITNHKSEIINQ
+504 DSEIINQ
-518 KSEIINHDSE
+518 KSEPSTLNSQP
-528 IRNHKSEIINH
+528 STQY
-539 KSKLP
+539 P

-680 TPQENGDNYDKTSA
+680 TPQENGENYDKTSA
-694 ITRAKNLNGSL
+694 ITRAKDLNGSL

>member
-1 MTLAAGVLLALG
+1 MAKRFLMTLAAGVLLALG

-49 IGGGGSCIVRYAF
+49 IGEGNSCIVRYSF
-62 KTGAVVDTLFSV
+62 KTGEAVDTLFSV
-74 NNTRGC
+74 NNARGC

-101 KTNYIYRHSFTAE
+101 KTTPIYRHSFTAE
-114 YHIYD
+114 YYIYD
-119 VRNKTMVP
+119 VRNKKMMP

-158 LMFGNSESQVTTD
+158 LMYNNSESQVTTD

-189 FTMSKCYDWS
+189 FTMDRCYEFS
-199 ADSKMIAYVKSVE
+199 ADSRMIAYVKSVE
-212 SHVPSFSFAMY
+212 SHVPSFTFAMY
-223 KGMAPSYEANAL
+223 KGMAPSYEENAL

-244 PMPGVDNSKVS
+244 PLPGVDNSKVS

-262 SMVTRKVDLQIDE
+262 STVTRKIDLQIDE

-292 IITLN
+292 IVTLN
-297 RHQSRMDMY
+297 RHQNRMDMY

-324 TYINEAT
+324 TYINEPT
-331 YQNIH
+331 YQDLH
-336 FYDGG
+336 FYEGG
-341 FILQSQRNNYNHL
+341 FILQSQRSNYNHL
-354 YQYTLN
+354 YQYNLN
-360 GVLQKQLTDGEY
+360 GQLIAQLTKGDY
-372 EVTAFYGQDAKT
+372 EVTAFYGRDAKT
-384 GDLYYQ
+384 GNLYYQ
-390 SNEPSPLRRAIYR
+390 SNEPSPLRRAIYHIN
-403 QDKKGRKTRLTPE
+403 KKGKKTRLTPE
-416 TGTSSATFSKNMQYF
+416 TGTSSATFSKNLQYF
-431 VHTHSDLCTPNV
+431 VHTHSDLHTPNV
-443 ITIENVKGKVLKT
+443 ITVETVKGKVLRT

-471 MPTKEFFQFT
+471 MPTKETFQFT
-481 TSNGDVLNGWIVRPA
+481 TSNGTVLNGWMVKPA
-496 ENADATNH
+496 EVNG
-504 DSEITNHKSEIINQ
+504 Q
-518 KSEIINHDSE
+518 
-528 IRNHKSEIINH
+528 
-539 KSKLP
+539 LP

-610 STDQVETAKY
+610 SEDQIETAKY

-642 NTLMSMS
+642 NTLMSMTS
-649 TGEPVFK
+649 GEPVFK
-656 AGIAVAPPTDWRF
+656 AGIAVAPPTHWKF
-669 YDSVYTERFMR
+669 YDTVYTERFMR
-680 TPQENGDNYDKTSA
+680 TPQENENYEKTSP
-694 ITRAKNLNGSL
+694 INRAANLNGSL

-717 VRNSM
+717 VRNSI
-722 EYSEALVQADKQF
+722 EFSEALVQADKQF
-735 DMHYYTNRNHSIYGG
+735 DMFYYANRNHSIYGG
-750 NTRYHIFTKMFNFW
+750 NTRYYIFTKMLNFW
-764 ESKLK
+764 NDKLK

>member
-1 MTLAAGVLLALG
+1 MTLAAGVLLTLG
-13 AQAAEEITIRKMT
+13 LQAAEEITIRKMT

-38 RSMNDGEHYMM
+38 RSMNDGDHYMM
-49 IGGGGSCIVRYAF
+49 IGGGGTCLVRYAF
-62 KTGAVVDTLFSV
+62 KTGEVVDTLFDVKSA
-74 NNTRGC
+74 RGC

-101 KTNYIYRHSFTAE
+101 KTNYIYRRSFTAE
-114 YHIYD
+114 YYIYD
-119 VRNKTMVP
+119 VKNRKMAP

-189 FTMSKCYDWS
+189 FTMNKCYEFS

-223 KGMAPSYEANAL
+223 RGMAPSHEANAL

-244 PMPGVDNSKVS
+244 PLPGVDNSKVS
-255 VHTFDIK
+255 VHTYDIK
-262 SMVTRKVDLQIDE
+262 SKVTRQMDLQIDE

-292 IITLN
+292 IVTLN
-297 RHQSRMDMY
+297 RHQNRMDMY
-306 MANPRSTVC
+306 MTNPRSTVC

-324 TYINEAT
+324 TYINEPT
-331 YQNIH
+331 YQDIR
-336 FYDGG
+336 FYPNN

-354 YQYTLN
+354 YLYNLN
-360 GVLQKQLTDGEY
+360 GQLVRQLTDGEY
-372 EVTAFYGQDAKT
+372 EVTNFYGWNEKT

-390 SNEPSPLRRAIYR
+390 SNEPSPLRRAIYHIN
-403 QDKKGRKTRLTPE
+403 KKGKKTRLTPE
-416 TGTSSATFSKNMQYF
+416 TGTSDATFSNNLQYY
-431 VHTHSDLCTPNV
+431 VHTHSDLHTPNV
-443 ITIENVKGKVLKT
+443 ITIENVKGKVMKT

-461 ALAEKLNQPG
+461 ALAEKLSQPG

-481 TSNGDVLNGWIVRPA
+481 TSNGTQLNGWMVRPSD
-496 ENADATNH
+496 NAQSTNG
-504 DSEITNHKSEIINQ
+504 KY
-518 KSEIINHDSE
+518 
-528 IRNHKSEIINH
+528 
-539 KSKLP
+539 P

-610 STDQVETAKY
+610 SEDQIETAKY

-649 TGEPVFK
+649 SGEPVFK
-656 AGIAVAPPTDWRF
+656 AGIAVAPPTNWKY

-680 TPQENGDNYDKTSA
+680 TPQENGDNYEKTSPMS
-694 ITRAKNLNGSL
+694 RAANLNGSL
-705 LLMHGMADDNVH
+705 LLMHGLADDNVH
-717 VRNSM
+717 VRNSI

-735 DMHYYTNRNHSIYGG
+735 DMFYYANRNHSIYGG
-750 NTRYHIFTKMFNFW
+750 NTRYHIFTKMLNFW
-764 ESKLK
+764 NEKLKK

>member
-1 MTLAAGVLLALG
+1 MTKRILMTLAASVLLALG
-13 AQAAEEITIRKMT
+13 AQATEKITIRKMT
-26 NGEYS
+26 SGAYS

-49 IGGGGSCIVRYAF
+49 IGGNGTCLVRYAF
-62 KTGAVVDTLFSV
+62 KTGEVVDTLFSV
-74 NNTRGC
+74 DNARGC
-80 DFKRFDGYIMSPAE
+80 DFKQFDGYIMSPAE

-101 KTNYIYRHSFTAE
+101 KTQSIYRHSFTAE
-114 YHIYD
+114 YYIYD
-119 VRNKTMVP
+119 VRNHTIVP

-134 QVPSFSPDGKMIAF
+134 QVPSFSPDGKMVAF
-148 VRDNNIHLVK
+148 VRDNNLHLVK
-158 LMFGNSESQVTTD
+158 LMYNNSESQVTTD
-171 GKFNEV
+171 GKRNEV

-189 FTMSKCYDWS
+189 FTMNKCYEFS

-212 SHVPSFSFAMY
+212 SHVPSFSFTMY
-223 KGMAPSYEANAL
+223 KGMAPSFEENAL

-244 PMPGVDNSKVS
+244 PLPGVDNSKVS

-262 SMVTRKVDLQIDE
+262 TKKTEKIDLRIDE

-297 RHQSRMDMY
+297 RHQNRMDMY

-331 YQNIH
+331 YQALH
-336 FYDGG
+336 FYEGG
-341 FILQSQRNNYNHL
+341 FILQSQRSGYNHL
-354 YQYTLN
+354 YQYNLN
-360 GVLQKQLTDGEY
+360 GQLLRQFTKGEY
-372 EVTAFYGQDAKT
+372 EVTDFYGWDAKT
-384 GDLYYQ
+384 GDLYFQ
-390 SNEPSPLRRAIYR
+390 SNEPSPLRRAIYHIN
-403 QDKKGRKTRLTPE
+403 KKGKKTRLTPE
-416 TGTSSATFSKNMQYF
+416 TGTSSATFSKNLQNF
-431 VHTHSDLCTPNV
+431 VHTHSDLSTPNV

-461 ALAEKLNQPG
+461 SLAETLNQPG

-481 TSNGDVLNGWIVRPA
+481 TSNGDVLNGWMVKPA
-496 ENADATNH
+496 E
-504 DSEITNHKSEIINQ
+504 DSESKIQN
-518 KSEIINHDSE
+518 
-528 IRNHKSEIINH
+528 
-539 KSKLP
+539 SKLP

-592 SRGAEFKNCT
+592 SRGAKFKNCT

-610 STDQVETAKY
+610 SEDQIETAKY
-620 LATLPYVDGSRI
+620 LATLPYVDGNRI

-642 NTLMSMS
+642 NTLMAMTS
-649 TGEPVFK
+649 GEPVFK
-656 AGIAVAPPTDWRF
+656 AGIAVAPPTHWKY
-669 YDSVYTERFMR
+669 YDTVYTERFMR
-680 TPQENGDNYDKTSA
+680 TPQENENYEKTSP
-694 ITRAKNLNGSL
+694 INRASNLNGSL

-717 VRNSM
+717 VRNSI
-722 EYSEALVQADKQF
+722 EFSEALVQADKQF
-735 DMHYYTNRNHSIYGG
+735 DMFYYTNRNHSIYGG
-750 NTRYHIFTKMFNFW
+750 NTRYHIFTKMLNFW
-764 ESKLK
+764 NDKLK

>member
-1 MTLAAGVLLALG
+1 MRKLFTLLTAGLFVMLG
-13 AQAAEEITIRKMT
+13 ATAAEQLDIRKIT
-26 NGEYS
+26 NGTYS
-31 AHGVGGM
+31 AQGVGGM
-38 RSMNDGEHYMM
+38 RSMNDGEHYVM
-49 IGGGGSCIVRYAF
+49 IGDGGTCLVRYAF
-62 KTGAVVDTLFSV
+62 KTGEAVDTLFSV

-80 DFKRFDGYIMSPAE
+80 DFKRFDDYIMSPAE

-101 KTNYIYRHSFTAE
+101 KTNYIYRRSFTAE
-114 YHIYD
+114 YYIYD
-119 VRNKTMVP
+119 VKNRKMVP
-127 LSTGGPQ
+127 LSNGGPQ

-158 LMFGNSESQVTTD
+158 LMFNNSESQVTTD
-171 GKFNEV
+171 GKFNEI

-189 FTMSKCYDWS
+189 FTMNQCYEFS

-212 SHVPSFSFAMY
+212 SHVPSFSFTMY
-223 KGMAPSYEANAL
+223 RGMAPSYENNAL

-244 PMPGVDNSKVS
+244 PLPGVDNSKVS

-262 SMVTRKVDLQIDE
+262 SMVTRKIDLQIDE

-292 IITLN
+292 IVTLN
-297 RHQSRMDMY
+297 RHQNRMDIY

-331 YQNIH
+331 YQDIR
-336 FYDGG
+336 FYPNN

-354 YQYTLN
+354 YLYNLN
-360 GVLQKQLTDGEY
+360 GQLVRQLTDGEY
-372 EVTAFYGQDAKT
+372 EVTNFYGWNEKT

-390 SNEPSPLRRAIYR
+390 SNEPSPLRRAIYHIN
-403 QDKKGRKTRLTPE
+403 KKGKKTRLSPE
-416 TGTSSATFSKNMQYF
+416 TGTSDATFSKNLQNF
-431 VHTHSDLCTPNV
+431 VHTHSDIHTPPV
-443 ITIENVKGKVLKT
+443 ITIENVNGKVRKT

-471 MPTKEFFQFT
+471 MPSKEFFQFT
-481 TSNGDVLNGWIVRPA
+481 TSNGTVLNGWMVKPA
-496 ENADATNH
+496 EEA
-504 DSEITNHKSEIINQ
+504 EIENPN
-518 KSEIINHDSE
+518 
-528 IRNHKSEIINH
+528 
-539 KSKLP
+539 SKLP

-557 VLDSWRSGFYGG
+557 VLDSWRTGFYGG
-569 LVWESFLAQQGYIV
+569 TLWETFLAQQGYIV

-592 SRGAEFKNCT
+592 GRGAEFKNCT
-602 YLELGLRE
+602 YLRLGLLE
-610 STDQVETAKY
+610 AEDQVETAKY
-620 LATLPYVDGSRI
+620 LATLPYVDKNRI

-649 TGEPVFK
+649 SGEPIFK
-656 AGIAVAPPTDWRF
+656 AGIAVAPPTYWKY

-680 TPQENGDNYDKTSA
+680 TPQENGENYEKTSP
-694 ITRAKNLNGSL
+694 INRAANLNGSL

-722 EYSEALVQADKQF
+722 EYTEALVQADKQF
-735 DMHYYTNRNHSIYGG
+735 DMFYYTNRNHSIYGG
-750 NTRYHIFTKMFNFW
+750 NTRNHIFNKMLNFW
-764 ESKLK
+764 NDKLR

>member
-49 IGGGGSCIVRYAF
+49 IGEGNSCIVRYSF
-62 KTGAVVDTLFSV
+62 KTGEAVDTLFSV
-74 NNTRGC
+74 NNARGC

-101 KTNYIYRHSFTAE
+101 KTTPIYRHSFTAE
-114 YHIYD
+114 YYIYD
-119 VRNKTMVP
+119 VRNKKMVP

-158 LMFGNSESQVTTD
+158 LMYNNSESQVTTD

-189 FTMSKCYDWS
+189 FTMDRCYEFS

-212 SHVPSFSFAMY
+212 SHVPSFTFAMY
-223 KGMAPSYEANAL
+223 KGMAPSYEENAL

-244 PMPGVDNSKVS
+244 PLPGVDNSKVS

-262 SMVTRKVDLQIDE
+262 STVTRKIDLQIDE

-292 IITLN
+292 IVTLN
-297 RHQSRMDMY
+297 RHQNRMDMY

-324 TYINEAT
+324 TYINEPT
-331 YQNIH
+331 YQDLH
-336 FYDGG
+336 FYEGG
-341 FILQSQRNNYNHL
+341 FILQSQRSNYNHL
-354 YQYTLN
+354 YQYNLN
-360 GVLQKQLTDGEY
+360 GQLIAQLTKGDY
-372 EVTAFYGQDAKT
+372 EVTAFYGRDAKT

-390 SNEPSPLRRAIYR
+390 SNEPSPLRRAIYHIN
-403 QDKKGRKTRLTPE
+403 KKGKKTRLTPE
-416 TGTSSATFSKNMQYF
+416 TGTSSATFSKNLQYF
-431 VHTHSDLCTPNV
+431 VHTHSDLHTPNV
-443 ITIENVKGKVLKT
+443 ITVETVKGKVLRT

-471 MPTKEFFQFT
+471 MPTKETFQFT
-481 TSNGDVLNGWIVRPA
+481 TSNGTVLNGWMVKPA
-496 ENADATNH
+496 EVNG
-504 DSEITNHKSEIINQ
+504 Q
-518 KSEIINHDSE
+518 
-528 IRNHKSEIINH
+528 
-539 KSKLP
+539 LP

-610 STDQVETAKY
+610 SEDQIETAKY

-642 NTLMSMS
+642 NTLMSMTS
-649 TGEPVFK
+649 GEPVFK
-656 AGIAVAPPTDWRF
+656 AGIAVAPPTHWKF
-669 YDSVYTERFMR
+669 YDTVYTERFMR
-680 TPQENGDNYDKTSA
+680 TPQENENYEKTSP
-694 ITRAKNLNGSL
+694 INRAANLNGSL

-717 VRNSM
+717 VRNSI
-722 EYSEALVQADKQF
+722 EFSEALVQADKQF
-735 DMHYYTNRNHSIYGG
+735 DMFYYANRNHSIYGG
-750 NTRYHIFTKMFNFW
+750 NTRYYIFTKMLNFW
-764 ESKLK
+764 NDKLK

>member
-1 MTLAAGVLLALG
+1 MIKKLFMTLVAGVLMMQG
-13 AQAAEEITIRKMT
+13 ASATEQLDIRKIT
-26 NGEYS
+26 NGTYS

-49 IGGGGSCIVRYAF
+49 IGGGGTCLVRYAF
-62 KTGAVVDTLFSV
+62 KTGEVVDTLFSV
-74 NNTRGC
+74 DNTRGC

-101 KTNYIYRHSFTAE
+101 KTKPIYRRSFTAE
-114 YHIYD
+114 YYIYD
-119 VRNKTMVP
+119 VKNKKMAP
-127 LSTGGPQ
+127 LSAGGPQ
-134 QVPSFSPDGKMIAF
+134 QVPSFSPDGKMVAF

-158 LMFGNSESQVTTD
+158 LMFNNSESQVTTD

-189 FTMSKCYDWS
+189 FTMNKCYEFS

-212 SHVPSFSFAMY
+212 SHVPSFSFTMY
-223 KGMAPSYEANAL
+223 RGMAPSYEDNAL

-244 PMPGVDNSKVS
+244 PLPGVDNSKVS

-262 SMVTRKVDLQIDE
+262 SMVTRQIDLQIDE

-297 RHQSRMDMY
+297 RHQNRMDMY

-324 TYINEAT
+324 TYINEPT
-331 YQNIH
+331 YQDIR
-336 FYDGG
+336 FYPNN

-354 YQYTLN
+354 YLYNLN
-360 GVLQKQLTDGEY
+360 GQLVKQLTDGDY
-372 EVTAFYGQDAKT
+372 EVTNFYGWDEKT

-390 SNEPSPLRRAIYR
+390 SNEPSPLRRAIYHIN
-403 QDKKGRKTRLTPE
+403 KKGKKTRLTPE
-416 TGTSSATFSKNMQYF
+416 TGTSDATFSKNLQNF
-431 VHTHSDLCTPNV
+431 VHTHSDIYTPPV
-443 ITIENVKGKVLKT
+443 ITIENVKGKVMKT

-471 MPTKEFFQFT
+471 MPSKEFFQFT
-481 TSNGDVLNGWIVRPA
+481 TSNGTILNGWMVKPS
-496 ENADATNH
+496 DKPQSTN
-504 DSEITNHKSEIINQ
+504 EKY
-518 KSEIINHDSE
+518 
-528 IRNHKSEIINH
+528 
-539 KSKLP
+539 P

-557 VLDSWRSGFYGG
+557 VLDSWRTGFYGG
-569 LVWESFLAQQGYIV
+569 TLWESFLAQQGYIV

-592 SRGAEFKNCT
+592 GRGAEFKNCT
-602 YLELGLRE
+602 YLQLGLLE
-610 STDQVETAKY
+610 AQDQVETAKY
-620 LATLPYVDGSRI
+620 LATLPYVDKSRI

-649 TGEPVFK
+649 SGEPVFK
-656 AGIAVAPPTDWRF
+656 AGIAVAPPTYWKY

-680 TPQENGDNYDKTSA
+680 TPQENGDNYEKTSPINHA
-694 ITRAKNLNGSL
+694 ADLNGSL

-722 EYSEALVQADKQF
+722 EYAEALVQANKQF
-735 DMHYYTNRNHSIYGG
+735 DMFYYTNRNHSIYGG
-750 NTRYHIFTKMFNFW
+750 NTRYHIFTKMLNFW
-764 ESKLK
+764 NEKLKK

>member
-1 MTLAAGVLLALG
+1 MKRRYLMTLAASALLVLG

-31 AHGVGGM
+31 AQGVGGM

-49 IGGGGSCIVRYAF
+49 IGDGGSSLVRYAF
-62 KTGAVVDTLFSV
+62 ATGEVVDTLFSV
-74 NNTRGC
+74 NATRGC
-80 DFKRFDGYIMSPAE
+80 DFKHFDGYIMSPAE

-101 KTNYIYRHSFTAE
+101 RTTPIYRHSFTAE
-114 YHIYD
+114 YYIYD

-127 LSTGGPQ
+127 LSNGGPQ

-148 VRDNNIHLVK
+148 VRDNNLHLVK
-158 LMFGNSESQVTTD
+158 LMFNNSESQVTTD

-189 FTMSKCYDWS
+189 FTMSKCYEFS

-223 KGMAPSYEANAL
+223 KGMAPSYEANTL

-244 PMPGVDNSKVS
+244 PVPGVDNSKVS

-262 SMVTRKVDLQIDE
+262 EKVTRKIDLQIDE

-292 IITLN
+292 IVTLN
-297 RHQSRMDMY
+297 RHQSRMDIY
-306 MANPRSTVC
+306 MANPRSTMC
-315 KLVLREESP
+315 KLILREESP

-331 YQNIH
+331 YQGLH
-336 FYDGG
+336 FYEGG
-341 FILQSQRNNYNHL
+341 FIMQSQRSGYNHL
-354 YQYTLN
+354 YQYNLN
-360 GVLQKQLTDGEY
+360 GQLLRQFTQGEY
-372 EVTAFYGQDAKT
+372 EVTDFYGWDAKT

-390 SNEPSPLRRAIYR
+390 SNETSPLRRAIYHIN
-403 QDKKGRKTRLTPE
+403 KKGKKTRLTPE
-416 TGTSSATFSKNMQYF
+416 TGTSSATFSKNLKNF
-431 VHTHSDLCTPNV
+431 VHTHSDLHTPNF

-461 ALAEKLNQPG
+461 VLAEKINQPG
-471 MPTKEFFQFT
+471 MPTREFFQFT
-481 TSNGDVLNGWIVRPA
+481 TSNGDVLNGWIVKPA
-496 ENADATNH
+496 EM
-504 DSEITNHKSEIINQ
+504 KGQ
-518 KSEIINHDSE
+518 Y
-528 IRNHKSEIINH
+528 
-539 KSKLP
+539 P

-557 VLDSWRSGFYGG
+557 VLDSWRSGFYSG
-569 LVWESFLAQQGYIV
+569 LIWESFLAQQGYV
-583 VCVDGRGTG
+583 VACVDGRGTG

-602 YLELGLRE
+602 YMELGLRE

-649 TGEPVFK
+649 TGEPIFK

-680 TPQENGDNYDKTSA
+680 TPQENGENYDRASA
-694 ITRAKNLNGSL
+694 IKRAKNLYGNL

-735 DMHYYTNRNHSIYGG
+735 DMFYYTNRNHSIYGG
-750 NTRYHIFTKMFNFW
+750 NTRYHIFTKMLNFW
-764 ESKLK
+764 NTKLK

>member
-1 MTLAAGVLLALG
+1 MAKRFLMTLAAGVLLTLG
-13 AQAAEEITIRKMT
+13 LQAAEEITIRKMT

-38 RSMNDGEHYMM
+38 RSMNDGDHYMM
-49 IGGGGSCIVRYAF
+49 IGGGGTCLVRYAF
-62 KTGAVVDTLFSV
+62 KTGEVVDTLFDVKSA
-74 NNTRGC
+74 RGC

-101 KTNYIYRHSFTAE
+101 KTNYIYRRSFTAE
-114 YHIYD
+114 YYIYD
-119 VRNKTMVP
+119 VKNRKMAP

-189 FTMSKCYDWS
+189 FTMNKCYEFS

-223 KGMAPSYEANAL
+223 RGMAPSHEANAL

-244 PMPGVDNSKVS
+244 PLPGVDNSKVS
-255 VHTFDIK
+255 VHTYDIK
-262 SMVTRKVDLQIDE
+262 SKVTRQMDLQIDE

-292 IITLN
+292 IVTLN

-306 MANPRSTVC
+306 MANPRSSVC

-324 TYINEAT
+324 TYINEPT
-331 YQNIH
+331 YQDIR
-336 FYDGG
+336 FYPNN

-354 YQYTLN
+354 YLYNLN
-360 GVLQKQLTDGEY
+360 GQLVKQLTDGDY
-372 EVTAFYGQDAKT
+372 EVTNFYGWNENT

-390 SNEPSPLRRAIYR
+390 SNEPSPMRRAIYHIN
-403 QDKKGRKTRLTPE
+403 KKGKKTRLTPE
-416 TGTSSATFSKNMQYF
+416 TGTSDATFSNNLQYY
-431 VHTHSDLCTPNV
+431 VHTHSDLHTPNV
-443 ITIENVKGKVLKT
+443 ITIENVKGKVMKT

-461 ALAEKLNQPG
+461 ALAEKLSQPG

-481 TSNGDVLNGWIVRPA
+481 TSNGTQLNGWMVRPSG
-496 ENADATNH
+496 NAQSTNG
-504 DSEITNHKSEIINQ
+504 KY
-518 KSEIINHDSE
+518 
-528 IRNHKSEIINH
+528 
-539 KSKLP
+539 P

-610 STDQVETAKY
+610 SEDQVETAKY

-649 TGEPVFK
+649 SGEPVFK
-656 AGIAVAPPTDWRF
+656 AGIAVAPPTNWKY

-680 TPQENGDNYDKTSA
+680 TPQENGDNYEKTSPMS
-694 ITRAKNLNGSL
+694 RAANLNGSL
-705 LLMHGMADDNVH
+705 LLMHGLADDNVH
-717 VRNSM
+717 VRNSI

-735 DMHYYTNRNHSIYGG
+735 DMFYYANRNHSIYGG
-750 NTRYHIFTKMFNFW
+750 NTRYHIFTKMLNFW
-764 ESKLK
+764 NEKLMK

>member
-1 MTLAAGVLLALG
+1 MRKTFLSLAAGLFITFCAT
-13 AQAAEEITIRKMT
+13 AAEQLDIRKIA
-26 NGEYS
+26 NGTYS
-31 AHGVGGM
+31 SQGVGGM
-38 RSMNDGEHYMM
+38 RSMNDGDHYMM
-49 IGGGGSCIVRYAF
+49 IGGGGTCLVRYAF
-62 KTGAVVDTLFSV
+62 ATGEVVDTLFSV
-74 NNTRGC
+74 NTARDC
-80 DFKRFDGYIMSPAE
+80 SFKRFDGYIMSPAE
-94 DRILIQT
+94 DRILLQT
-101 KTNYIYRHSFTAE
+101 KTKGIYRRSFTAE
-114 YHIYD
+114 YFIYN
-119 VRNKTMVP
+119 VANRTLQP

-158 LMFGNSESQVTTD
+158 LMFNNSESQVTTD

-189 FTMSKCYDWS
+189 FSMNKCYEFS

-223 KGMAPSYEANAL
+223 KGMAPSYEENAL

-244 PMPGVDNSKVS
+244 PVPGVANSKVS

-292 IITLN
+292 ILTLN
-297 RHQSRMDMY
+297 RHQNRMDMY

-324 TYINEAT
+324 TYINEPT
-331 YQNIH
+331 YQDIR
-336 FYDGG
+336 FYDNN

-354 YQYTLN
+354 YLYDLN
-360 GVLQKQLTDGEY
+360 GQLVKQLTKGDY
-372 EVTAFYGQDAKT
+372 EVTNFYGWNEKM
-384 GDLYYQ
+384 GELYYQ
-390 SNEPSPLRRAIYR
+390 SCEPSPLRRAIYR
-403 QDKKGRKTRLTPE
+403 QDKKGKKTRLTPE
-416 TGTSSATFSKNMQYF
+416 TGTSDATFSKNLQYF
-431 VHTHSDLCTPNV
+431 VHTHSDISTPNV
-443 ITIENVKGKVLKT
+443 ITIENVKGKVMKT

-481 TSNGDVLNGWIVRPA
+481 TSDGTVLNGWMVKPA
-496 ENADATNH
+496 ENSQN
-504 DSEITNHKSEIINQ
+504 
-518 KSEIINHDSE
+518 
-528 IRNHKSEIINH
+528 
-539 KSKLP
+539 SKLP

-569 LVWESFLAQQGYIV
+569 LLWETFLAQQGYVV

-610 STDQVETAKY
+610 SADQVETAKY
-620 LATLPYVDGSRI
+620 LATLPFVDKNRI

-642 NTLMSMS
+642 NTLMSMTS
-649 TGEPVFK
+649 GEPVFK

-680 TPQENGDNYDKTSA
+680 TPQENGENYVKTSP
-694 ITRAKNLNGSL
+694 ISRAKNLNGNL

-717 VRNSM
+717 VRNSV
-722 EYSEALVQADKQF
+722 EFAEALVQADKQF
-735 DMHYYTNRNHSIYGG
+735 DMFYYTNRNHSIYGG

-764 ESKLK
+764 NEKLK

>member
-1 MTLAAGVLLALG
+1 MVNHHKICNFVFKNNQHLMKNMIKRLLFTFAASILVAIGIT
-13 AQAAEEITIRKMT
+13 AAEQITIRKIT

-49 IGGGGSCIVRYAF
+49 IGGGGTCIVRYAF
-62 KTGAVVDTLFSV
+62 KTGEVVDTLFAV
-74 NNTRGC
+74 DNARGC
-80 DFKRFDGYIMSPAE
+80 DFKRFDGYIMSPSE

-101 KTNYIYRHSFTAE
+101 KTNYIYRRSFTAE
-114 YHIYD
+114 YYIYD
-119 VRNKTMVP
+119 VDNRKITP

-158 LMFGNSESQVTTD
+158 LLYNNSESQITTD

-189 FTMSKCYDWS
+189 FTMNKCYEFS
-199 ADSKMIAYVKSVE
+199 ADSKMIAYVKSIE

-223 KGMAPSYEANAL
+223 RGMAPSYEENAL
-235 YPGAYTYKY
+235 YPGSYTYKY
-244 PMPGVDNSKVS
+244 PLPGVDNSKVS

-262 SMVTRKVDLQIDE
+262 SMVTRKIDLQIDE

-297 RHQSRMDMY
+297 RHQNRMDMY

-331 YQNIH
+331 YQDIR
-336 FYDGG
+336 FYPNN

-354 YQYTLN
+354 YLYSLN
-360 GVLQKQLTDGEY
+360 GQLVRQLTDGDY
-372 EVTAFYGQDAKT
+372 EVTNFYGWDEKT
-384 GDLYYQ
+384 GAFFYQ
-390 SNEPSPLRRAIYR
+390 SNEPSPLCRAIYHIDR
-403 QDKKGRKTRLTPE
+403 KGKKTRLTPDS
-416 TGTSSATFSKNMQYF
+416 GTSDATFSKNLQNF
-431 VHTHSDLCTPNV
+431 VHTHSDLHTPNV
-443 ITIENVKGKVLKT
+443 ITIENIKGKVLKT

-461 ALAEKLNQPG
+461 ELAEKLNKPD
-471 MPTKEFFQFT
+471 MPTKEFIQFT
-481 TSNGDVLNGWIVRPA
+481 TSNGTVLNGWMVKPS
-496 ENADATNH
+496 TLTSQSTTKH
-504 DSEITNHKSEIINQ
+504 
-518 KSEIINHDSE
+518 
-528 IRNHKSEIINH
+528 
-539 KSKLP
+539 P

-610 STDQVETAKY
+610 SEDQVETAKY
-620 LATLPYVDGSRI
+620 LATLPYVDSSRI

-642 NTLMSMS
+642 NTLMSMTS
-649 TGEPVFK
+649 GEPIFK
-656 AGIAVAPPTDWRF
+656 AGIAVAPPTHWKY
-669 YDSVYTERFMR
+669 YDTVYTERFMR
-680 TPQENGDNYDKTSA
+680 TPQENGENYEKTSP
-694 ITRAKNLNGSL
+694 ISRAANLNGSL

-717 VRNSM
+717 VRNSI
-722 EYSEALVQADKQF
+722 EFSEALVQADKQF
-735 DMHYYTNRNHSIYGG
+735 DMFYYTNRNHSIYGG
-750 NTRYHIFTKMFNFW
+750 NTRYHIFTKMLNFW
-764 ESKLK
+764 NEKLKK

>member
-1 MTLAAGVLLALG
+1 MIKKVFTTLVAGFLVALG
-13 AQAAEEITIRKMT
+13 AQAVEEIDIRKIT
-26 NGEYS
+26 NGTYS
-31 AHGVGGM
+31 AQGVGGM

-49 IGGGGSCIVRYAF
+49 IGGGGTCIVRYAF
-62 KTGAVVDTLFSV
+62 KTGEVVDTLFSV
-74 NNTRGC
+74 NNARGC
-80 DFKRFDGYIMSPAE
+80 DFKSFDGYIMSPAE

-114 YHIYD
+114 YYIYE
-119 VRNKTMVP
+119 VNNRKMTP

-134 QVPSFSPDGKMIAF
+134 QVPSFSPDGRMVAF
-148 VRDNNIHLVK
+148 VRDNNLHLVK
-158 LMFGNSESQVTTD
+158 LLFNNSESQVTTD

-189 FTMSKCYDWS
+189 FTMSKCYDFS

-212 SHVPSFSFAMY
+212 KDVPSFSFAMY
-223 KGMAPSYEANAL
+223 KGMYPTFEDNAL

-244 PMPGVDNSKVS
+244 PVPGADNSKVS
-255 VHTFDIK
+255 VHTYDIK
-262 SMVTRKVDLQIDE
+262 SMVTRQMDLQIDE

-292 IITLN
+292 IVTLN
-297 RHQSRMDMY
+297 RHQNRMDMY

-315 KLVLREESP
+315 KLVLREESEH
-324 TYINEAT
+324 YINEPT
-331 YQNIH
+331 YQDIRFH
-336 FYDGG
+336 EGG

-354 YQYTLN
+354 YLYNLN
-360 GVLQKQLTDGEY
+360 GQLVKQLTDGAY
-372 EVTAFYGQDAKT
+372 EVTNFYGWNAKT

-390 SNEPSPLRRAIYR
+390 SNEPSPMRRAIYR
-403 QDKKGRKTRLTPE
+403 QDKKGKKTRLTPE
-416 TGTSSATFSKNMQYF
+416 TGTSDAVFSKNLQNF
-431 VHTHSDLCTPNV
+431 VHTHSDLHTPAV

-481 TSNGDVLNGWIVRPA
+481 TSNGDVLNGWIVKPA
-496 ENADATNH
+496 TLDAQAST
-504 DSEITNHKSEIINQ
+504 Q
-518 KSEIINHDSE
+518 Y
-528 IRNHKSEIINH
+528 
-539 KSKLP
+539 P

-569 LVWESFLAQQGYIV
+569 LLWESFLAQQGYIV
-583 VCVDGRGTG
+583 ACIDGRGTG

-610 STDQVETAKY
+610 STDQVEAAKH
-620 LATLPYVDGSRI
+620 LATLPYVDASRI

-649 TGEPVFK
+649 TGEAVFK
-656 AGIAVAPPTDWRF
+656 AGIAVAPPTDWRY

-680 TPQENGDNYDKTSA
+680 TPQENGENYDKTSA
-694 ITRAKNLNGSL
+694 ISRAHNLNGRL

-717 VRNSM
+717 VRNSI

-764 ESKLK
+764 NEKLK

>member
-1 MTLAAGVLLALG
+1 MIKKVFTTLVAGFLVALG
-13 AQAAEEITIRKMT
+13 AQAVEEIDIRKIT
-26 NGEYS
+26 NGTYS
-31 AHGVGGM
+31 AQGVGGM

-49 IGGGGSCIVRYAF
+49 IGGGGTCIVRYAF
-62 KTGAVVDTLFSV
+62 KTGEVVDTLFSV
-74 NNTRGC
+74 NNARGC
-80 DFKRFDGYIMSPAE
+80 DFKSFDGYIMSPAE

-114 YHIYD
+114 YYIYE
-119 VRNKTMVP
+119 VNNRKMTP

-134 QVPSFSPDGKMIAF
+134 QVPSFSPDGRMVAF
-148 VRDNNIHLVK
+148 VRDNNLHLVK
-158 LMFGNSESQVTTD
+158 LLFNNSESQVTTD

-189 FTMSKCYDWS
+189 FTMSKCYDFS

-212 SHVPSFSFAMY
+212 KDVPSFSFAMY
-223 KGMAPSYEANAL
+223 KGMYPTFEDNAL

-244 PMPGVDNSKVS
+244 PVPGADNSKVS
-255 VHTFDIK
+255 VHTYDIK
-262 SMVTRKVDLQIDE
+262 SMVTRQMDLQIDE

-292 IITLN
+292 IVTLN
-297 RHQSRMDMY
+297 RHQNRMDMY

-315 KLVLREESP
+315 KLVLREESEH
-324 TYINEAT
+324 YINEPT
-331 YQNIH
+331 YQDIRFH
-336 FYDGG
+336 EGG

-354 YQYTLN
+354 YLYNLN
-360 GVLQKQLTDGEY
+360 GQLVKQLTDGAY
-372 EVTAFYGQDAKT
+372 EVTNFYGWNAKT

-390 SNEPSPLRRAIYR
+390 SNEPSPMRRAIYR
-403 QDKKGRKTRLTPE
+403 QDKKGKKTRLTPE
-416 TGTSSATFSKNMQYF
+416 TGTSDAVFSKNLQNF
-431 VHTHSDLCTPNV
+431 VHTHSDLHTPAV

-481 TSNGDVLNGWIVRPA
+481 TSNGDVLNGWIVKPA
-496 ENADATNH
+496 TLDAQAST
-504 DSEITNHKSEIINQ
+504 Q
-518 KSEIINHDSE
+518 Y
-528 IRNHKSEIINH
+528 
-539 KSKLP
+539 P

-569 LVWESFLAQQGYIV
+569 LLWESFLAQQGYIV
-583 VCVDGRGTG
+583 ACVDGRGTG

-610 STDQVETAKY
+610 STDQVEAAKY
-620 LATLPYVDGSRI
+620 LATLPYVDASRI

-649 TGEPVFK
+649 TGEAVFK
-656 AGIAVAPPTDWRF
+656 AGIAVAPPTDWRY

-680 TPQENGDNYDKTSA
+680 TPQENGENYDKTSA
-694 ITRAKNLNGSL
+694 ISRAHNLNGRL

-717 VRNSM
+717 VRNSI

-764 ESKLK
+764 NEKLK

>member
-1 MTLAAGVLLALG
+1 MAKRFLMTLAASVLLALG
-13 AQAAEEITIRKMT
+13 TQAAEEITIRKMT

-49 IGGGGSCIVRYAF
+49 IGGGGTCLVRYAF
-62 KTGAVVDTLFSV
+62 KTGEVVDTLFSV

-101 KTNYIYRHSFTAE
+101 KTNYIYRRSFTAE
-114 YHIYD
+114 YYIYD
-119 VRNKTMVP
+119 VKNRKMTP
-127 LSTGGPQ
+127 LSAGGPQ

-158 LMFGNSESQVTTD
+158 LMYNNSESQVTTD
-171 GKFNEV
+171 GKRNEV

-189 FTMSKCYDWS
+189 FTMDRCYTWS

-223 KGMAPSYEANAL
+223 RGMAPSYEANAL

-244 PMPGVDNSKVS
+244 PLPGVDNSKVS

-262 SMVTRKVDLQIDE
+262 STVTRKIDLQIDE

-297 RHQSRMDMY
+297 RHQNRMDMY

-324 TYINEAT
+324 TYINEPT
-331 YQNIH
+331 YQDIR
-336 FYDGG
+336 FYPNN

-354 YQYTLN
+354 YLYNLN
-360 GVLQKQLTDGEY
+360 GQLVRQLTDGEY
-372 EVTAFYGQDAKT
+372 EVTNFYGWNEKT

-390 SNEPSPLRRAIYR
+390 SNEPSPLRRAIYHIN
-403 QDKKGRKTRLTPE
+403 KKGKKTRLTPE
-416 TGTSSATFSKNMQYF
+416 TGTSDATFSNNLQYY
-431 VHTHSDLCTPNV
+431 VHTHSDLHTPNV
-443 ITIENVKGKVLKT
+443 ITIENVKGKVMKT

-461 ALAEKLNQPG
+461 VLAEKLSQPG

-481 TSNGDVLNGWIVRPA
+481 TSNGTQLNGWMVRPSD
-496 ENADATNH
+496 NAQSTNG
-504 DSEITNHKSEIINQ
+504 KY
-518 KSEIINHDSE
+518 
-528 IRNHKSEIINH
+528 
-539 KSKLP
+539 P

-610 STDQVETAKY
+610 SEDQVETAKY

-649 TGEPVFK
+649 SGEPVFK
-656 AGIAVAPPTDWRF
+656 AGIAVAPPTNWKY

-680 TPQENGDNYDKTSA
+680 TPQENGDNYEKTSPMS
-694 ITRAKNLNGSL
+694 RAANLNGSL
-705 LLMHGMADDNVH
+705 LLMHGLADDNVH
-717 VRNSM
+717 VRNSI

-735 DMHYYTNRNHSIYGG
+735 DMFYYANRNHSIYGG
-750 NTRYHIFTKMFNFW
+750 NTRYHIFTKMLNFW
-764 ESKLK
+764 NEKLKK